1 MLRILSVLIVIISLL
16 GGGYYLSGGAIG
28 FGDAIITSDLS
39 NLRKRANLFLEDIQF
54 KDFDSAAAHH
64 ENHLSETIDIP
75 YLITRLFL
83 VKPELLEILD
93 YEIAYAKIDSSKL
106 RGRVKYQINY
116 KELVRNKFG
125 KRELILYF
133 YRPDTSSKWYLKLED
148 SLRKLAPDKT
158 KIVN

>member
-1 MLRILSVLIVIISLL
+1 MIRIISVLIVIISVL
-16 GGGYYLSGGAIG
+16 GGGYYIAGGSFG
-28 FGDAIITSDLS
+28 YGDAMITSDLS
-39 NLRKRANLFLEDIQF
+39 NLRKRANLFWEDIQF

-64 ENHLSETIDIP
+64 EKHLSETIDIP

-106 RGRVKYQINY
+106 RARVKYQISY

-133 YRPDTSSKWYLKLED
+133 YRPDNSSRWYLKLED
-148 SLRKLAPDKT
+148 SLRKLTPNNK
-158 KIVN
+158 KITS